1 MSESQSLKEIYYRL
15 RYGADGKA
23 GKYARKVEQRKEKF
37 ESQRWA
43 QGEDLAA
50 RNYENYEEYLKHQA
64 EKLDKYLDRRRGKE
78 DDEYAEFLRRFGMAD
93 EIKGLRTA
101 LCLGARLG
109 TEVKALHEMGYFAI
123 GIDLNPGPDN
133 QWVCVGDFHKLVF
146 PDESVDLVYTNTLD
160 HVFELERV
168 VAEID
173 RVLSPEGVFLT
184 DVVPGFEEGFFPGE
198 YESSH
203 WRTVDALVERI
214 EGAGRL
220 QRVETRDLGV
230 KKRDRW
236 YQLAFKRPQG
246 D

>member
-1 MSESQSLKEIYYRL
+1 MAKKPLKDIYYNL

-23 GKYARKVEQRKEKF
+23 GKYARKVEERKGKF
-37 ESQRWA
+37 ESERWA
-43 QGEDLAA
+43 SGDGMAS
-50 RNYENYEEYLKHQA
+50 RNYASYEEYLEHQA
-64 EKLDKYLDRRRGKE
+64 EKLDKYLNRRRGKE
-78 DDEYAEFLRRFGMAD
+78 DDEYAEFIRRFGMAD
-93 EIKGLRTA
+93 EIKGLHTA

-109 TEVKALHEMGYFAI
+109 TEVKALHELGYFAL

-146 PDESVDLVYTNTLD
+146 PNGSVDLVYTNTLD

-173 RVLSPEGVFLT
+173 RVLQPDGVFLT

-214 EGAGRL
+214 EGAGNL
-220 QRVETRDLGV
+220 KRVNTRDLGV
-230 KKRDRW
+230 PKRDQW
-236 YQLAFKRPQG
+236 IQLVFKRA
-246 D
+246 